1 MNRKFLIISACV
13 ILVLAIGT
21 SIVLANFNS
30 KENKVAISKDIIDID
45 DSYVKLNT
53 DNSNEKSLSATRN
66 ENCIQS
72 ANNYLTTFNLT
83 NKRINAN
90 DSKIEIYQNNL
101 ENRTELVISNSDMI
115 MKLNNETGKLISFI
129 NNKTVF
135 EENTLSNENIRAKAF
150 QILQTVTDSE
160 DYELIMLEPFDEEIY
175 RAKFAKKYGDYIN
188 VGELI
193 SFSFAPQTSEIVT
206 FAQKD
211 IPFANNQ
218 IKINQEEARRI
229 AEKYLENSTATEIES
244 VTLKIVQP
252 NHELKE
258 ALSSGKVYRN
268 APQTRLAYVFTFNN
282 SAQTQLYVD
291 CSTGETIGADKILG
305 GDF

>member
-21 SIVLANFNS
+21 SIVLANFNA
-30 KENKVAISKDIIDID
+30 KENKVAISKDIIDMD
-45 DSYVKLNT
+45 DSYVKVNT
-53 DNSNEKSLSATRN
+53 DDLNEKSLSATRN

-83 NKRINAN
+83 DKRINAN

-129 NNKTVF
+129 NNKTNF
-135 EENTLSNENIRAKAF
+135 EENLLTDEEIRSKAF
-150 QILQTVTDSE
+150 QILETVTDSE
-160 DYELIMLEPFDEEIY
+160 DYELIMLKPFDEEIY
-175 RAKFAKKYGDYIN
+175 RAKFAKKYGNYIN
-188 VGELI
+188 IGELV

-206 FAQKD
+206 FVQKD
-211 IPFANNQ
+211 IPFSNNQ
-218 IKINQEEARRI
+218 IKISQQEAREVVEQYLDKSI
-229 AEKYLENSTATEIES
+229 ATDIES
-244 VTLKIVQP
+244 VVIKIVQP
-252 NHELKE
+252 NHGLKE
-258 ALSSGKVYRN
+258 ALSNDKIYKN
-268 APQTRLAYVFTFNN
+268 ATQTRLAYVYTFNN
-282 SAQTQLYVD
+282 SDETQIYID
-291 CSTGETIGADKILG
+291 CTTGEAIGTDKILG